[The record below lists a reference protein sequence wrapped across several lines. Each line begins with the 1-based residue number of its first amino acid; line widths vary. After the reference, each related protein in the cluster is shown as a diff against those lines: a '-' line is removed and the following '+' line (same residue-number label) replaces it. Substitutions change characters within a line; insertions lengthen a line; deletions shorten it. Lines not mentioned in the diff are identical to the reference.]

1 VLDALAP
8 LLGIRGAPAMA
19 RIDRHREAL
28 PLYHGD
34 HPGRLA
40 AIDARLASLPSL
52 HLVANYRGGVS
63 MRDRIACGRAVAAS
77 IATALGKRPSATAD
91 AQGGPALGL
100 AAA

>member
-1 VLDALAP
+1 
-8 LLGIRGAPAMA
+8 
-19 RIDRHREAL
+19 
-28 PLYHGD
+28 
-34 HPGRLA
+34 
-40 AIDARLASLPSL
+40 
-52 HLVANYRGGVS
+52 